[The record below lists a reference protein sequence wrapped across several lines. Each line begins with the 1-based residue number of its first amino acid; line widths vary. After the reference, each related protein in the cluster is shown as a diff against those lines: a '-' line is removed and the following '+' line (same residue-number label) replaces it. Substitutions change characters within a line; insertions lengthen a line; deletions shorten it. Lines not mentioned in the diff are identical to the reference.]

1 MNKLSHMCCC
11 LATKKERHKLKSEY
25 LTNLIE
31 FHYDCH
37 VSEYIVG
44 VEQLEH
50 VELIELVI

>member
-1 MNKLSHMCCC
+1 MCCC

-50 VELIELVI
+50 VELIEFVI